1 MPRRRWRI
9 VTSLALVRLGIVALS
24 GLWRNVN
31 ALPSGARSRNVW
43 RHGTRSHGPVR
54 EASLVRLVGRLS
66 ATRRVLR
73 PPATLILAAFALT
86 IWPGSASHVRAQE
99 VSGSDGATVAGA
111 ALGLYAGAALG
122 GLSAIIPCNQTMAG
136 ISCVRA
142 VATIG
147 AGIGLASG
155 LTLGGQDADAVW
167 HAYERAGVGLVAGSV
182 AVLALKPFVDRWS
195 WGDVGAGAV
204 IGSSIGAGGSGAWI
218 GLVIGTGVGVGL
230 WQLIPSVELP
240 DAVGLGLIGMAAGGF
255 TSWIIRAVNAGDES
269 ATTDFPLLRFDVGVP
284 W

>member
-1 MPRRRWRI
+1 VI
-9 VTSLALVRLGIVALS
+9 VASLALS
-24 GLWRNVN
+24 
-31 ALPSGARSRNVW
+31 
-43 RHGTRSHGPVR
+43 
-54 EASLVRLVGRLS
+54 
-66 ATRRVLR
+66 
-73 PPATLILAAFALT
+73 F
-86 IWPGSASHVRAQE
+86 WPGSTLPVRAQE

-122 GLSAIIPCNQTMAG
+122 GLSSIIPCNQTMAG

-147 AGIGLASG
+147 AGIGLAAG
-155 LTLGGQDADAVW
+155 LTLGGQDADGVW
-167 HAYERAGVGLVAGSV
+167 DAYERAGFGLVAGSV

-218 GLVIGTGVGVGL
+218 GLAIGAGVGVGL
-230 WQLIPSVELP
+230 WRLIPSVELP
-240 DAVGLGLIGMAAGGF
+240 DAIGLGLIGMAAGGF
-255 TSWIIRAVNAGDES
+255 TSWIIRAVNAEDDS

>member
-1 MPRRRWRI
+1 M
-9 VTSLALVRLGIVALS
+9 T
-24 GLWRNVN
+24 
-31 ALPSGARSRNVW
+31 
-43 RHGTRSHGPVR
+43 
-54 EASLVRLVGRLS
+54 LVRLVGPTR
-66 ATRRVLR
+66 ATGSIGR
-73 PPATLILAAFALT
+73 PLITLATVSLTLAL
-86 IWPGSASHVRAQE
+86 WPGTARRAPAQE

-122 GLSAIIPCNQTMAG
+122 GLSSIIPCNQTMAG

-167 HAYERAGVGLVAGSV
+167 DAYRRAGFGLVAGSV

-195 WGDVGAGAV
+195 WADVGAGAV

-218 GLVIGTGVGVGL
+218 GLVVGTGVGVGL
-230 WQLIPSVELP
+230 WQLIPTVELP
-240 DAVGLGLIGMAAGGF
+240 DAISLGLIGMAAGGF
-255 TSWIIRAVNAGDES
+255 TSWIIRAVNADDDTAAG
-269 ATTDFPLLRFDVGVP
+269 DFPVFRLDVGVP

>member
-1 MPRRRWRI
+1 
-9 VTSLALVRLGIVALS
+9 
-24 GLWRNVN
+24 
-31 ALPSGARSRNVW
+31 
-43 RHGTRSHGPVR
+43 
-54 EASLVRLVGRLS
+54 
-66 ATRRVLR
+66 
-73 PPATLILAAFALT
+73 LILAALTLT
-86 IWPGSASHVRAQE
+86 IWPGSAPLAPAQE
-99 VSGSDGATVAGA
+99 VSGSNGAAVAGA

-155 LTLGGQDADAVW
+155 LTLGGQDTEAVW
-167 HAYERAGVGLVAGSV
+167 NAYERAGVGLVAGSV

-230 WQLIPSVELP
+230 WKLIPGVELP
-240 DAVGLGLIGMAAGGF
+240 DAIGLGLIGMAAGSFG
-255 TSWIIRAVNAGDES
+255 SWIIHAVNAGDDTAPS
-269 ATTDFPLLRFDVGVP
+269 DLPLVRFDVGVP